1 MKLRGQQPL
10 WRTKRYFFSLTPF
23 EGENPQLLSLQM
35 TLRDFLPRMLLCSF
49 SILALLTACTNNN
62 FRIKGVYTAP
72 ESGFRLEVIA
82 WGNLDET
89 NALSGFGEYDA
100 HFLPL
105 PGKTQGEAFHFE
117 WRYPDKTD
125 PAKYTL
131 TLVKKNGKQ
140 VYDDSVLEDILEDTL
155 YALGYETQETYEVQE
170 AIFAVYGA
178 ASGPDATVLPG
189 QAKFLEVVEVELDY
203 KGD

>member
-1 MKLRGQQPL
+1 MWKTRQL
-10 WRTKRYFFSLTPF
+10 FCSLALCFLVT
-23 EGENPQLLSLQM
+23 SL
-35 TLRDFLPRMLLCSF
+35 
-49 SILALLTACTNNN
+49 LLTACTNNN
-62 FRIKGVYTAP
+62 FRIKGVYEAP
-72 ESGFRLEVIA
+72 VSGFRLEVIA
-82 WGNLDET
+82 WGNLDEAA
-89 NALSGFGEYDA
+89 ALSGFGEYDA

-105 PGKTQGEAFHFE
+105 AGGQPFHFE

-125 PAKYTL
+125 PAVYTL
-131 TLVKKNGKQ
+131 TLVKKNNKQ

-155 YALGYETQETYEVQE
+155 YALGYEAQETYEVQE